1 MIIFSAFDGVGI
13 DLGTL
18 ANLVMVSD
26 LHSTTDIFT
35 ASLCISDLLA
45 SILFQPLVMRRL
57 LARRSNPAFEWD
69 LRRFVGHMTLAAS
82 SISLVTTT
90 IDRYIVLIKPLR
102 DANLVSKFPNALA
115 VVAMVWLVSLAI
127 GLTAY
132 LKREIAVF
140 LFLIVI
146 SCIVK
151 TIFVFQ
157 ILIFCIAKA
166 QVKKIW
172 KQTCPLQRRH
182 QTSYLKHMKATTTII
197 LLLTAFLVS
206 WLPST
211 IFRFHDRITGGDLQT
226 FHKWL
231 HVLNT
236 FIQIHCCLDPYL
248 YVFRNQRFKS
258 VITRYLKRRSDR
270 QVVFTSKASVHS
282 VLIQLDKIGQGGV
295 VE

>member
-1 MIIFSAFDGVGI
+1 MGPQAFCRTDDPRGQF
-13 DLGTL
+13 DKLGYGY
-18 ANLVMVSD
+18 D
-26 LHSTTDIFT
+26 RPLH
-35 ASLCISDLLA
+35 
-45 SILFQPLVMRRL
+45 
-57 LARRSNPAFEWD
+57 RSE
-69 LRRFVGHMTLAAS
+69 
-82 SISLVTTT
+82 
-90 IDRYIVLIKPLR
+90 KPLTSCKFGFQ
-102 DANLVSKFPNALA
+102 ANSVGGCRYG
-115 VVAMVWLVSLAI
+115 VV
-127 GLTAY
+127 Y

-140 LFLIVI
+140 LFPIAI
-146 SCIVK
+146 SCIVT

-157 ILIFCIAKA
+157 ILIFCIARA

-270 QVVFTSKASVHS
+270 QVVFTSQASMHNVS
-282 VLIQLDKIGQGGV
+282 IQLVKIGQGRV

>member
-1 MIIFSAFDGVGI
+1 MNCSTFHHNCTTYNSSLTTESSTPTNSKFVQIDLTVAIIFSVFDGVGI
-13 DLGTL
+13 ALGTL
-18 ANLVMVSD
+18 ANLVMVFMVLTQSD

-57 LARRSNPAFEWD
+57 LARRSDPAFERGLMQAFCRTD
-69 LRRFVGHMTLAAS
+69 DPHDQLHRY
-82 SISLVTTT
+82 
-90 IDRYIVLIKPLR
+90 IDRYIVLKTPLR
-102 DANLVSKFPNALA
+102 HVNLVSKPTALV

-146 SCIVK
+146 SCVAT

-157 ILIFCIAKA
+157 ILIFCIARA

-211 IFRFHDRITGGDLQT
+211 IFRFHVRITGG
-226 FHKWL
+226 
-231 HVLNT
+231 
-236 FIQIHCCLDPYL
+236 
-248 YVFRNQRFKS
+248 
-258 VITRYLKRRSDR
+258 
-270 QVVFTSKASVHS
+270 
-282 VLIQLDKIGQGGV
+282 GGKTYKHLTNGSTC
-295 VE
+295 